1 MDSIRL
7 FEVGTSIILGQGYVG
22 LPLAEALTEVG
33 DKVFGFD
40 VNQPLVDR
48 LNSGQS
54 HVDDIS
60 SNQLKLMIERGYEA
74 TTDPAKIALAD
85 NVVICVPTPLDAHGG
100 PDMSFV
106 ENASKLVTEN
116 LKPGALVVLESTTY
130 PGTTSNL
137 LRPLIEQHGRVLD
150 VDYHLA
156 FSPERIDPGNQKF
169 NIRNTPKIV
178 GGESE
183 ASGDLAVAFYSRF
196 VSDVHRTSGTK
207 EAETAKLLENT
218 YRHVNI
224 ALINEL
230 AMFCHELGIDIWE
243 VVRAASSKPY
253 GFQAFYPGPG
263 VGGHCIP
270 VDPAYLSYEVK
281 RRLGT
286 DFRFI
291 ETAMDINNGMP
302 GYVVSRVQS
311 ILNRDTKPLRGST
324 VLLLGMTYK
333 PDIADLRESP
343 SLEIF
348 ELLRHEGADVKF
360 FDPHVESARFGGDV
374 VKSEPNI
381 EDALRGCDVAVLLQA
396 HRAFDLDQ
404 ITSTARWVFDTRG
417 ILSGENVERL

>member
-1 MDSIRL
+1 M
-7 FEVGTSIILGQGYVG
+7 GQGYVG

-33 DKVFGFD
+33 ETVIGFD
-40 VNQPLVDR
+40 VNQKLVDN
-48 LNSGQS
+48 LNSGKS

-60 SNQLKLMIERGYEA
+60 DLGVAEMISRGYRA
-74 TTDPAKIALAD
+74 TTDATDISQAD
-85 NVVICVPTPLDAHGG
+85 TVVICVPTPLNASGG
-100 PDMSFV
+100 PDMSYV
-106 ENASKLVTEN
+106 EAASAMVAGN
-116 LKPGALVVLESTTY
+116 LKPGAMVILESTTY
-130 PGTTSNL
+130 PGTTTNL
-137 LRPLIEQHGRVLD
+137 LRPLLEEGGRVLD
-150 VDYHLA
+150 RDFHLA

-183 ASGDLAVAFYSRF
+183 ISGKLASAFYSRF
-196 VSDVHRTSGTK
+196 VSEIHETKGTK

-230 AMFCHELGIDIWE
+230 AMFCNALGIDVWE
-243 VVRAASSKPY
+243 VVKAASSKPY

-270 VDPAYLSYEVK
+270 VDPAYLSFEVK
-281 RRLGT
+281 RRLGA

-291 ETAMDINNGMP
+291 EIAMDINNGMP
-302 GYVVSRVQS
+302 RYVVSRIQG
-311 ILNRDTKPLRGST
+311 ILNREGKPLKDSK

-348 ELLRHEGADVKF
+348 EILLEEGAEVSF
-360 FDPHVESARFGGDV
+360 FDPHATSARIGSEVIQSTPNLQEALASNDV
-374 VKSEPNI
+374 V
-381 EDALRGCDVAVLLQA
+381 VLLQA
-396 HRAFDLDQ
+396 HKAIDLD
-404 ITSTARWVFDTRG
+404 SVVASSKWVFDTRG
-417 ILSGENVERL
+417 ILRGENVERL